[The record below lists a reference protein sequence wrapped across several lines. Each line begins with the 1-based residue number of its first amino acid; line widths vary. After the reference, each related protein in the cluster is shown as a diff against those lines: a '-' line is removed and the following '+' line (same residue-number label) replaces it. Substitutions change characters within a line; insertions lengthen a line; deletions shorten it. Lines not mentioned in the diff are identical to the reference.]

1 MVISVKNPIKQILAS
16 NSPAG
21 IKVIALSLMLVLV
34 TAAPIMLYILFGP
47 EDGNPVGLGLLF
59 AAGALVGHIGFLVGM
74 LMLLRDYYFRRK

>member
-1 MVISVKNPIKQILAS
+1 VISVKNPIKQILAS